1 MYPHQIYSALTFA
14 AMDTTSRALSR
25 ILHLLCVHQ
34 DAQEKLRQEIKD
46 ALHGQGQLN
55 YDDLV
60 NLPYLDAICRE
71 TMRL

>member
-1 MYPHQIYSALTFA
+1 
-14 AMDTTSRALSR
+14 MDTTSNALSR
-25 ILHLLCVHQ
+25 ILHLMCLHQ
-34 DAQEKLRQEIKD
+34 NAQDRLRREISE
-46 ALHGQGQLN
+46 ALDDHGQLN